1 MFLFRDNTAISSEG
15 DSVYQ
20 EYEDHTTYKIS
31 TLYFT
36 NPLRKDAGRYD
47 CLILSR
53 EGDQHPRVAAA
64 LTATL
69 EGIKEIKDDIRERSY
84 KYYHKFLLLFLL

>member
-1 MFLFRDNTAISSEG
+1 MFLFRDNTVIRSEG

-36 NPLRKDAGRYD
+36 NPSSKDAGRYD
-47 CLILSR
+47 CWIHSR
-53 EGDQHPRVAAA
+53 EGDQHPRVAAT

-69 EGIKEIKDDIRERSY
+69 EGITDNNK
-84 KYYHKFLLLFLL
+84 